1 MTLNIAGVGF
11 RAPNGV
17 LIYLLGIYVLVQFCW
32 WAYMLVDLNSEIYD
46 LKLELLQ
53 NSVFPPPEQLILK
66 GELDQKL
73 SLRIWMVLGEGA
85 VFVFILL
92 LGFWAVKKSIAK
104 ELKLAEQQKNF
115 LLSITHELKS
125 PLAAIK
131 LQLQTLQSRKLDD
144 ENRSL
149 LYIKAL
155 SDTNRLEKLVENL
168 LLVNKVE
175 SGRLPLVKTELNVSE
190 YVSELL
196 KTIYS
201 LELEKGRL
209 ELSIDPKLS
218 STVDRMA
225 LDSIVLNLV
234 DNSLKYGNG
243 SKVRVSFK
251 ADDAKYLSIIIS
263 DEGDGIPD
271 SEKEKVFERFYRI
284 GNEDV
289 RKTKGTGI
297 GLYLVKLLVSEHQG
311 TITIL
316 DNQPKGTK
324 FVAKIPTFSL

>member
-1 MTLNIAGVGF
+1 
-11 RAPNGV
+11 
-17 LIYLLGIYVLVQFCW
+17 
-32 WAYMLVDLNSEIYD
+32 MLVDLNSEIYD